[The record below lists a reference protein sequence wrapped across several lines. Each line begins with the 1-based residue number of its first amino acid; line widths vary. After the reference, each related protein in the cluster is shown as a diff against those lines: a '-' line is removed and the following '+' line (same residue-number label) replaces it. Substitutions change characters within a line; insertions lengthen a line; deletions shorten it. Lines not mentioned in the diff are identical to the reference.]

1 MTSDP
6 TPRSRRALTA
16 ILLTCLLVS
25 LAFAAYPMYVIRPFR
40 AQGAR
45 ELALALVAARYRTS
59 VTLVSALVALAAL
72 AAFWR
77 RQPFQW
83 RSALAPAA
91 AALVCALAV
100 LAHINVYEIM
110 FHPLGRPSFS
120 SARDSKLDNREMVIA
135 VKMDG
140 IARAY
145 PIRDLAYHHIANDVL
160 GKTAIVAT
168 Y

>member
-1 MTSDP
+1 MTVNP
-6 TPRSRRALTA
+6 TQRTRWTLTA
-16 ILLTCLLVS
+16 ILSTCLLLS
-25 LAFAAYPMYVIRPFR
+25 FAFVAYPMYVIRPFR
-40 AQGAR
+40 AQGTR
-45 ELALALVAARYRTS
+45 ELAVALVAAQYRTS
-59 VTLVSALVALAAL
+59 VTLVSAIVALAAL
-72 AAFWR
+72 AALWR

-83 RSALAPAA
+83 RRALAPATA
-91 AALVCALAV
+91 GLVCALAV
-100 LAHINVYEIM
+100 LAHVNVYEIM
-110 FHPLGRPSFS
+110 FHPLGHPSFS

-135 VKMDG
+135 VKLDG

>member
-1 MTSDP
+1 MSMDP
-6 TPRSRRALTA
+6 ARRTRWMLLAALLA
-16 ILLTCLLVS
+16 CLLVS
-25 LAFAAYPMYVIRPFR
+25 LAFVAYPMYVIRPFR

-45 ELALALVAARYRTS
+45 DLAVALAAARFRAS
-59 VTLVSALVALAAL
+59 VTIVSAIVALAAL
-72 AAFWR
+72 AALWR
-77 RQPFQW
+77 RQPLQW
-83 RSALAPAA
+83 RRVLAAVAA
-91 AALVCALAV
+91 GLVCVLAV
-100 LAHINVYEIM
+100 LARVNVYEIM

-135 VKMDG
+135 VKLG
-140 IARAY
+140 AIARAY